1 MAADEE
7 DDDGGGIP
15 EWVVTFGDMMSLL
28 LTFFIMLV
36 SLSEIKDEEKY
47 QALVESIKRQLGHSK
62 TVENTTPGNVR
73 PRNSAIQKIS
83 SQGRSKRLDVMR
95 GGQPVEAAVGEQ
107 KRVTIVRQATR
118 TVVGTTLT
126 FVEGVPDIPPD
137 QFPQLE
143 KQAQQFLGKPQI
155 IEVRG
160 HTTRR
165 PMKSTERLR
174 DHDDL
179 AFERCRQ
186 VRDYLINVAGID
198 PARIRITVAGEHDP
212 VYTGT
217 DPRELLRNPRVEVY
231 ELDEVMPGRG
241 NRASD
246 SAASLRP

>member
-7 DDDGGGIP
+7 DDAGGIP

-36 SLSEIKDEEKY
+36 SLSEIKEEEKY

-62 TVENTTPGNVR
+62 SVESMTPGNVR
-73 PRNSAIQKIS
+73 PRNSSIQSLS
-83 SQGRSKRLDVMR
+83 SQGRSKRLDTMR

-107 KRVTIVRQATR
+107 KRVTFIRQATR

-137 QFPQLE
+137 QIPSLE
-143 KQAQQFLGKPQI
+143 QEAKQFLGKPQI

-160 HTTRR
+160 HTSRR
-165 PMKSTERLR
+165 PIQPTERLR

-179 AFERCRQ
+179 AYERCCR
-186 VRDYLINVAGID
+186 VRDYLIKVAGID

-212 VYTGT
+212 VYSGT
-217 DPRELLRNPRVEVY
+217 DPKELLRNPRVEVY

-241 NRASD
+241 SVGTGAIGT
-246 SAASLRP
+246 PIP